1 MSVRTQRKRFL
12 ALAEQLNSG
21 KPLTKEQI
29 TYLAIKFEEL
39 GREEAD
45 ANQVLGLSY
54 TQGRGQQDE
63 VRRENLRFIFSWV
76 MGAMDKESGLGYNTT
91 KALQEAAKLS
101 NKRGGSFKP
110 LTYNS
115 LRRAWY
121 DKKYQ
126 HFKINSLNALQ
137 EDSPLKYK
145 Q

>member
-1 MSVRTQRKRFL
+1 MVMRSCAVL
-12 ALAEQLNSG
+12 
-21 KPLTKEQI
+21 PLFYK
-29 TYLAIKFEEL
+29 
-39 GREEAD
+39 
-45 ANQVLGLSY
+45 LSY
-54 TQGRGQQDE
+54 TQGRRQQDE
-63 VRRENLRFIFSWV
+63 IRRENLRLIFSWIMV
-76 MGAMDKESGLGYNTT
+76 AMDKELGHGYNTT

-101 NKRGGSFKP
+101 NKRGGTFKP

>member
-1 MSVRTQRKRFL
+1 MVRTQRKQFQ
-12 ALAEQLNSG
+12 ALAKQLNSG
-21 KPLTKEQI
+21 KPLTKKQI
-29 TYLAIKFEEL
+29 TYLTIKFEEL
-39 GREEAD
+39 GEDGAD
-45 ANQVLGLSY
+45 ANKILGLSY
-54 TQGRGQQDE
+54 TQGRGEQDE

-101 NKRGGSFKP
+101 NKRGGPFKP

-126 HFKINSLNALQ
+126 HFKINLLNALY

-145 Q
+145 K

>member
-54 TQGRGQQDE
+54 TQGE
-63 VRRENLRFIFSWV
+63 
-76 MGAMDKESGLGYNTT
+76 GA
-91 KALQEAAKLS
+91 A
-101 NKRGGSFKP
+101 R
-110 LTYNS
+110 
-115 LRRAWY
+115 
-121 DKKYQ
+121 
-126 HFKINSLNALQ
+126 
-137 EDSPLKYK
+137 
-145 Q
+145 

>member
-1 MSVRTQRKRFL
+1 MGVRTQRKRFL
-12 ALAEQLNSG
+12 SLAEQLNSG
-21 KPLTKEQI
+21 KTLTKKQI
-29 TYLAIKFEEL
+29 AYLTIKFEEL
-39 GREEAD
+39 GEDGAD
-45 ANQVLGLSY
+45 ANKILGLSY
-54 TQGRGQQDE
+54 TQGRGEQDE

-101 NKRGGSFKP
+101 NKRGGPFKP
-110 LTYNS
+110 LAYNS

-126 HFKINSLNALQ
+126 HFKINLLNALY

-145 Q
+145 K